1 MPRDIPV
8 GNGRLLVTFDSKY
21 QMRDVYFP
29 RVGQENHAGAGP
41 CRFGIY
47 TDVPDQ
53 NRNGLYWTTSEGW
66 NINQR
71 YLRDTLTTSVSLEH
85 HQLKLVLYC
94 NDTVDFHRNILVRKI
109 KIKNLANHERVV
121 RIFHHQDFNMFG
133 TKIGDTAYYD
143 PELRSM
149 VHYRGKRY
157 LMMTFFGNGEQRVE
171 EYACGTSGF
180 HGAEGTWRDAEDGH
194 LQGNAIAQGAVDST
208 MSHHANVAPDG
219 ERTVYMVMIAGES
232 RDELLELH
240 KWITKMSPQ
249 GVIDRTTAYW
259 RLWVA
264 GTNINFGNL
273 PPKVVDL
280 FKRSLLVVRTQI
292 DDGGAIVAANDSDIM
307 QFSRDTYSY
316 VWPRDGALVADS
328 LDLAGFPDIARWF
341 YNFCSRVITDEGYFY
356 HKYNPD
362 GSPASSWHPWVLK
375 NERAMPIQEDETA
388 LVVWAMWRHYYRYR
402 DIEFVRPLWVDVVQ
416 KAADF
421 MCRYRDPRTGLPLPS
436 YDLWE
441 ERWGVHAFT
450 VATVY
455 GGLKAARNFA
465 VCFGDRERA
474 ERYNKAAEEV
484 KAGAAKYMWS
494 DKLNRFVRRLVP
506 KDIPTPPDDNH
517 YVEQTELKVGEAK
530 LEDVYEVDEV
540 LDASLYAIF
549 KFHLFEVHDERVEA
563 TMKAVEEK
571 LWVKTRVGGVARYE
585 NDYYHRISNDIA
597 AVPGNPWFICTLWLA
612 DYYISRAQT
621 PAELKMALPI
631 FEWTAG
637 HALQSG
643 VLAEQVNPYTNEPIS
658 VSPLTWSHA
667 TVVSTAIKYLEK
679 LEHLQTCE
687 SCNQPIFHLRR
698 TGPVEV
704 KSQATFDR
712 LEAEFEAAGSRE
724 MASAIGKFTKED
736 PRSKQQVK
744 ATLAIDVRD
753 CIGCDVCVAHC
764 DKGVLKMVDGKAL
777 IDLRHLN
784 KCDLDG
790 ECVEVCPTDVV
801 SLLVQPVE
809 EPASAGVIT
818 NGPVTITVNGH

>member
-8 GNGRLLVTFDSKY
+8 GNGRLLVTFDNRY
-21 QMRDVYFP
+21 QIRDIYFP
-29 RVGQENHAGAGP
+29 HVGQENHAGAGP
-41 CRFGIY
+41 CRFGVYSDI
-47 TDVPDQ
+47 PGS
-53 NRNGLYWTTSEGW
+53 RKSALYWTSSDEWT
-66 NINQR
+66 IRQR
-71 YLRDTLTTSVSLEH
+71 YLRDTLTTSVSLDH
-85 HQLKLVLYC
+85 GALRLALYC

-109 KIKNLANHERVV
+109 KVKNLAQHERVV
-121 RIFHHQDFNMFG
+121 RIMHHQDFNMFG

-143 PELRSM
+143 PELRSI
-149 VHYRGKRY
+149 VHYRAKRY
-157 LMMTFFGNGEQRVE
+157 LMVTFFSSGEQRVD
-171 EYACGTSGF
+171 EYATGTSGF

-208 MSHHANVAPDG
+208 IALHVNLPPDG
-219 ERTVYMVMIAGES
+219 ERTVYMVVVAGHS
-232 RDELLELH
+232 REELLELH
-240 KWITKMSPQ
+240 KWLTKMSPQ
-249 GVIDRTTAYW
+249 GVIDRTTSYW
-259 RLWVA
+259 RLWVG

-292 DDGGAIVAANDSDIM
+292 DNGGAIVAANDSDIM

-341 YNFCSRVITDEGYFY
+341 YNFCSKVITEDGYFY

-474 ERYNKAAEEV
+474 ERYNKAAEEIR
-484 KAGAAKYMWS
+484 AGAAKYLWS
-494 DKLNRFVRRLVP
+494 DKLKRFVRRLVP
-506 KDIPTPPDDNH
+506 KDNPVPPDDSA
-517 YVEQTELKVGEAK
+517 YVEADELKVDPK
-530 LEDVYEVDEV
+530 IEDVYEVDEV
-540 LDASLYAIF
+540 IDASLYAIY
-549 KFHLFEVHDERVEA
+549 KFHLFEADDERVDA
-563 TMKAVEEK
+563 TMKQVEEK

-612 DYYISRAQT
+612 DYFITRA
-621 PAELKMALPI
+621 
-631 FEWTAG
+631 
-637 HALQSG
+637 
-643 VLAEQVNPYTNEPIS
+643 
-658 VSPLTWSHA
+658 
-667 TVVSTAIKYLEK
+667 
-679 LEHLQTCE
+679 
-687 SCNQPIFHLRR
+687 RR
-698 TGPVEV
+698 
-704 KSQATFDR
+704 R
-712 LEAEFEAAGSRE
+712 R
-724 MASAIGKFTKED
+724 
-736 PRSKQQVK
+736 
-744 ATLAIDVRD
+744 
-753 CIGCDVCVAHC
+753 
-764 DKGVLKMVDGKAL
+764 
-777 IDLRHLN
+777 N
-784 KCDLDG
+784 
-790 ECVEVCPTDVV
+790 
-801 SLLVQPVE
+801 
-809 EPASAGVIT
+809 
-818 NGPVTITVNGH
+818 